1 MVIFDRFHPP
11 LPEKQCTIIKK
22 ILKRYILGIFI
33 TRSGGDVLY
42 SFQVDSSIKV
52 DLIAQFIAAL
62 SMFGEENVGKIRRI
76 FIEGLDIELNLVVKN
91 NLILATFFHPNM
103 VQDYLAEESV
113 RALDIFAEKF
123 EEPLATGK
131 NNMAI
136 YEKFDNQMCFL
147 IQDYL
152 IRLNVIQN
160 SSSQFS
166 GNPSPPR

>member
-1 MVIFDRFHPP
+1 
-11 LPEKQCTIIKK
+11 
-22 ILKRYILGIFI
+22 
-33 TRSGGDVLY
+33 
-42 SFQVDSSIKV
+42 
-52 DLIAQFIAAL
+52 
-62 SMFGEENVGKIRRI
+62 
-76 FIEGLDIELNLVVKN
+76 
-91 NLILATFFHPNM
+91 M

-113 RALDIFAEKF
+113 RALDIFAEQFKD
-123 EEPLATGK
+123 PLATGK

-160 SSSQFS
+160 NSLQFS